1 MRSSESLTALDFWG
15 SVAWDHASRAV
26 MPHAGPHELE
36 GIAERRRSWREPS
49 LFDMLSEFLYAT
61 TMDAATNLSLE
72 TLSIGEK
79 LILMERLWTD
89 LSRCPGDVQSPDWHG
104 DVLAARV
111 QAVQEGKTQFVNWD
125 AYREC

>member
-1 MRSSESLTALDFWG
+1 MLT
-15 SVAWDHASRAV
+15 
-26 MPHAGPHELE
+26 
-36 GIAERRRSWREPS
+36 
-49 LFDMLSEFLYAT
+49 EFLYAT
-61 TMDAATNLSLE
+61 TLDAATNLSLE
-72 TLSIGEK
+72 TLSIAEK

-125 AYREC
+125 DAKKRLRERVE